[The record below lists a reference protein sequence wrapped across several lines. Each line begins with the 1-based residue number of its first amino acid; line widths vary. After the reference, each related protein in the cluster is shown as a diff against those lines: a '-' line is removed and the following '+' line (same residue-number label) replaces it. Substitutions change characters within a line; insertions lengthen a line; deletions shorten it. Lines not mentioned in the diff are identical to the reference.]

1 MLFVIQKIIWF
12 IILPP
17 SSMFIMILAGY
28 LLAGRYRRTGRGL
41 IITGLALLYLLSLGH
56 VADMLLR
63 PLERGSLPLKPDGPI
78 AADAIVVPGGGSVDL
93 DWLGAGPVLSGENY
107 ARVFQGVE
115 LARKLDIPLVLT
127 GGNGEPFTTKLRDA
141 DVMAEA
147 ALAMGV
153 PRKRII
159 VENESRNTLENSH
172 AVRKIVKG
180 NRIVLATSAY
190 YMRRARVMFERRG
203 FTVMPAPVYYLVST
217 RKCNPASLIPRAG
230 DLSRSSTAVAERLG
244 RIWWRIRGEM

>member
-1 MLFVIQKIIWF
+1 
-12 IILPP
+12 
-17 SSMFIMILAGY
+17 
-28 LLAGRYRRTGRGL
+28 
-41 IITGLALLYLLSLGH
+41 
-56 VADMLLR
+56 
-63 PLERGSLPLKPDGPI
+63 
-78 AADAIVVPGGGSVDL
+78 
-93 DWLGAGPVLSGENY
+93 
-107 ARVFQGVE
+107 
-115 LARKLDIPLVLT
+115 
-127 GGNGEPFTTKLRDA
+127 
-141 DVMAEA
+141 
-147 ALAMGV
+147 MGV